1 MIAWLLVFLWMAGIL
16 YTSSLGQ
23 AVTPVQG
30 AMQTLVSKLGHVT
43 EYAILGGL
51 LALAV
56 RREAAGSWGRARYVL
71 VAALIGGTFAAF
83 DELRQSFVP
92 GREPRVTDVLLDL
105 ASVTI
110 GALIAMWAQPA
121 VVEPSIA
128 ASVGET
134 EEPSS

>member
-1 MIAWLLVFLWMAGIL
+1 MIAWLLAFLWMAGIL

-30 AMQTLVSKLGHVT
+30 TMQTLVAKLGHVT
-43 EYAILGGL
+43 EYAVLGGL
-51 LALAV
+51 LAHAV
-56 RREAAGSWGRARYVL
+56 RREVAGSWMPIGYVL

-105 ASVTI
+105 ASVTA
-110 GALIAMWAQPA
+110 GALVATWGQST
-121 VVEPSIA
+121 VVEPSVA
-128 ASVGET
+128 ASTEET
-134 EEPSS
+134 EEPSL